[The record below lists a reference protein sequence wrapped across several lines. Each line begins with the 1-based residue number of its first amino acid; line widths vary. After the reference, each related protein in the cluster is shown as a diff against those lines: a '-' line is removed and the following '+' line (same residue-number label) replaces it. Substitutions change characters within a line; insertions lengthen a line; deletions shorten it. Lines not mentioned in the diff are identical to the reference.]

1 MSEESGSV
9 RVPEGRGQR
18 RPQSVAQQEDVETY
32 PKESREKAA
41 EVPRA
46 GGRRP
51 SEIAE
56 EFGIS
61 SDSVVH

>member
-1 MSEESGSV
+1 MKRAGSV
-9 RVPEGRGQR
+9 WVPEGRGEK
-18 RPQSVAQQEDVETY
+18 RPQPMGKQEDLKPY
-32 PKESREKAA
+32 PKEPREKIVEMAQ
-41 EVPRA
+41 A

-61 SDSVVH
+61 SDSVAR